1 MSEELTGTQ
10 FDPDAEHSQRAAEK
24 HEAALLGE
32 TLQQAM
38 KRDSSVREGS
48 DSLQSQP
55 IAPFTPVAV
64 PSSDTPDSSN
74 SDNVTP
80 LFDEHTA
87 SQAKRHDTPA
97 FRAATFRST
106 DFESL
111 DSNSAVTDDDGTVS
125 SDVTNPV
132 LSQMDTA
139 LVTNSALGANTAQKV
154 TNSRA
159 QDFSSAD
166 DEVAQVDPLMKRPRL
181 STILWCVVLA
191 IGFLA
196 SAVALWFMTVRTVAG
211 QSYEEMLIDG
221 FGTQGVPSWLAFLL
235 RPICNSITVVA
246 LGIILAIVAL
256 VIVCVRKRWWLLG
269 QCAAIIVV
277 SAAAE
282 PLKKILPRPLL
293 VHIEYLA
300 ANSAPS
306 GHALLISAACALLV
320 CAVSRRWRAWVA
332 LLSAVVNVLVELSL
346 IAGHWHRSADVLM
359 SVLIVG
365 AVTLGVLTCTRSSG
379 MDNPEHRCSS
389 MSVQIVGSSMI
400 TLGVLSCLYSA
411 YLIWQIMPG
420 VSVAARWASN
430 VSYIATYWVI
440 IGITLLVYGVI
451 MVMRHATAAPLSR
464 LGLVGAPPTPPP
476 AA

>member
-10 FDPDAEHSQRAAEK
+10 FDPDAEHSQRAAEQ

-55 IAPFTPVAV
+55 IAPFTPVAA
-64 PSSDTPDSSN
+64 PSSDAPDSSN

-87 SQAKRHDTPA
+87 SQTKRHDTPA

-111 DSNSAVTDDDGTVS
+111 DSNSAVASDDGTVS

-154 TNSRA
+154 ANLRA

-191 IGFLA
+191 IGFLT

-246 LGIILAIVAL
+246 LGIILAVVAL

-365 AVTLGVLTCTRSSG
+365 AVTLGVLACTRSSG

-389 MSVQIVGSSMI
+389 MGVQIVGSSMI

>member
-38 KRDSSVREGS
+38 KHDSSVREGS

-64 PSSDTPDSSN
+64 PSSDAPDSSRG
-74 SDNVTP
+74 DNVTP

-87 SQAKRHDTPA
+87 SQTKRHDTPA

-154 TNSRA
+154 ANSLA

-365 AVTLGVLTCTRSSG
+365 AVTLGVLACTRSSG

>member
-1 MSEELTGTQ
+1 MTGTQ

-64 PSSDTPDSSN
+64 PSSDAPDSSS

-154 TNSRA
+154 ANSRA

-191 IGFLA
+191 IGFLT

-235 RPICNSITVVA
+235 RSICNSITVVA

-365 AVTLGVLTCTRSSG
+365 AVTLGVLACTRSSG

>member
-365 AVTLGVLTCTRSSG
+365 AVTLGVLACTRSSG

>member
-111 DSNSAVTDDDGTVS
+111 DSNSAVASDDGTVS

-154 TNSRA
+154 ANSLA

-365 AVTLGVLTCTRSSG
+365 AVTLGVLACTRSSG

>member
-154 TNSRA
+154 ANSLA

-191 IGFLA
+191 IGFLT

-235 RPICNSITVVA
+235 RPICNSIAVVA
-246 LGIILAIVAL
+246 LGIILAVVAL

-365 AVTLGVLTCTRSSG
+365 AVTLGVLACTRSSG